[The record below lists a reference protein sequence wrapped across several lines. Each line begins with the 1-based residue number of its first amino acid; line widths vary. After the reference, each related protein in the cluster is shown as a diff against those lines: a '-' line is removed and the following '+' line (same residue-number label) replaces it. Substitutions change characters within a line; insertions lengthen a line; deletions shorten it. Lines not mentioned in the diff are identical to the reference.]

1 MHCDTGLIALYS
13 THKLYAYNAMS
24 LSLSSSQRTSFTSL
38 FNDNS
43 ILSIVMQLDLVI
55 TEITQKYLVN
65 KSYFNLSLF
74 YDNSNFD
81 CKIIFTLIID
91 SALSLETQFA

>member
-1 MHCDTGLIALYS
+1 
-13 THKLYAYNAMS
+13 MS
-24 LSLSSSQRTSFTSL
+24 LSLSSSKRTSFASL

-43 ILSIVMQLDLVI
+43 IRKVMQLDLVI

-74 YDNSNFD
+74 YNNSNFD